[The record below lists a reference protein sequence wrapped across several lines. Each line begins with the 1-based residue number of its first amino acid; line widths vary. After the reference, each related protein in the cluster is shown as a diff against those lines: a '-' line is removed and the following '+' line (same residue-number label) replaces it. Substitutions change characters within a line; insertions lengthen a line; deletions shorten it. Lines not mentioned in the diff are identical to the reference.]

1 MSLVNLVREQG
12 LAVIT
17 LDRPDKMNA
26 MTTAMRRS
34 LGALLDEVADDRQV
48 KGVLIRANGRAFCA
62 GADLSDRPDSP
73 MAWRERILLAQA
85 QHLKIIRM
93 QKPVI
98 AAVQGLAVGGG
109 ASLAMAC
116 DVMLMASDARLVFP
130 FVRLGV
136 VPDGGAAALL
146 QAKTSPA
153 VALDVLLSA
162 GEIGAGEAERLG
174 LTRRVVPPADLDAAA
189 RALGAALLALP
200 ADALMLTKSLI
211 AQRWTSRLEAS
222 LAHEAEAFALATS
235 TDDHR
240 RAIEALGRK
249 TSN

>member
-1 MSLVNLVREQG
+1 MSLVELVREEG

-48 KGVLIRANGRAFCA
+48 KLVLIRANGRAFCA
-62 GADLSDRPDSP
+62 GADLSDRPDTP

-85 QHLKIIRM
+85 HHLKIIRM

-130 FVRLGV
+130 FVRLE
-136 VPDGGAAALL
+136 AA
-146 QAKTSPA
+146 
-153 VALDVLLSA
+153 
-162 GEIGAGEAERLG
+162 
-174 LTRRVVPPADLDAAA
+174 
-189 RALGAALLALP
+189 
-200 ADALMLTKSLI
+200 
-211 AQRWTSRLEAS
+211 

-240 RAIEALGRK
+240 PAIEAIRRK
-249 TSN
+249 TLN